1 MKQRGFTA
9 VELIAAIVLLV
20 ALGSL
25 FWVQKSN
32 LEARNRDTTRKTAIN
47 AIYYNL
53 EDIFHVKNNYYPQ
66 NLDPTQ
72 LIGLD
77 PAILKDPAGILI
89 NQTNSTYHYESQ
101 GCSENKCSG
110 YTLRANLERE
120 ADFIKN
126 SKKTN

>member
-9 VELIAAIVLLV
+9 VELIAAIILLV

-32 LEARNRDTTRKTAIN
+32 LEARDRDTTRKIAVN

-53 EDIFHVKNNYYPQ
+53 EDIFYTKNGYYPQ
-66 NLDPTQ
+66 TLVSTQ

-77 PAILKDPAGILI
+77 PAMLKDPAGKLI
-89 NQTNSTYHYESQ
+89 SQPGATYNYESQ
-101 GCSENKCSG
+101 GCTAAKCTS

-120 ADFIKN
+120 ADFVKQSRN
-126 SKKTN
+126 H